1 MNVLQKTIEPI
12 RDAFLSMPMTSRM
25 IAGMLVLAIAIGLG
39 LLVNGGT
46 STETEYLF
54 GGKMFSETEVD
65 SVEMSFSQA
74 GLKLWEREGRRIRIP
89 TKTRNEY
96 LAALRESATLPLGLR
111 SAMQGA
117 LDKGGPFDSSEQ
129 RSARAMHAKAQ
140 DLGAKI
146 GAFPEIR
153 WASVEYAQGERTGL
167 SRTRPQSASIV
178 VTPEGSEPLTKAR
191 VNMIKELVRASYAE
205 MTSENVVVIDT
216 NASHLNGDWE
226 NEDPMLRK
234 RLEEEKAYEQKVLR
248 ALVGYGPIRVAA
260 HAELDPTMGVEKA
273 KLTYDSERTTLQEYS
288 KKIDAQSTRLGSRGV
303 PGTAPNAIGNR
314 AATLDEPEQSSK
326 TKKDEREAS
335 GVVGQQYELS
345 KLAAMQVKRV
355 TVSVGLPTSYYD
367 RVLLQDYLR
376 ENPDKTATD
385 MPQPTIAML
394 QQKRTETEG
403 KIKAAVAP
411 LLPPVAIG
419 EDSLPLVHVWDYP
432 DISEPAIVTEG
443 GTGKALTWLSE
454 SWASLAM
461 LGLAA
466 IAILIARSALLGGGS
481 GAPKDFN
488 EGFGLELPVPPP
500 EEESG
505 EADEKEGMEIT
516 GGSLK
521 DELFRMVDKNPE
533 VAANVLRS
541 WISDVAA

>member
-1 MNVLQKTIEPI
+1 MNVFQKTIEPI
-12 RDAFLSMPMTSRM
+12 RDAFLSMPMTTRM

-54 GGKMFSETEVD
+54 GGRVLSETEVD

-96 LAALRESATLPLGLR
+96 LAALRESSTLPLGLR
-111 SAMQGA
+111 SAVQGA
-117 LDKGGPFDSSEQ
+117 LDKDGPFDSSEQ
-129 RSARAMHAKAQ
+129 RTARAMHAKAQ

-146 GAFPEIR
+146 SAFPEIR

-167 SRTRPQSASIV
+167 SRARPQSASV
-178 VTPEGSEPLTKAR
+178 VVSPEGSEPLTKAR
-191 VNMIKELVRASYAE
+191 VNMVKELIRGSYAG
-205 MTSENVVVIDT
+205 MASEDVVVIDT
-216 NASHLNGDWE
+216 NASHLSGDWE

-234 RLEEEKAYEQKVLR
+234 RLEEEKSYEQKVLR

-273 KLTYDSERTTLQEYS
+273 TLKYDSERTTLQEYS
-288 KKIDAQSTRLGSRGV
+288 KKIDEQSTRQGPRGV

-314 AATLDEPEQSSK
+314 AATLDEPEQSSQPK
-326 TKKDEREAS
+326 QDERETG

-345 KLAAMQVKRV
+345 KLAAMQVKKV

-367 RVLLQDYLR
+367 RVILQDYRR
-376 ENPDKTATD
+376 EHPDKTATD
-385 MPQPTIAML
+385 MPKPTIAML

-411 LLPPVAIG
+411 LLPPVSAG
-419 EDSLPLVHVWDYP
+419 EDRLSLVHVWDFP
-432 DISEPAIVTEG
+432 DIPEPVVVTAG
-443 GTGKALTWLSE
+443 GTGKALRWLSE
-454 SWASLAM
+454 SWTSLAM

-466 IAILIARSALLGGGS
+466 IAILVARSALLGGGN

-488 EGFGLELPVPPP
+488 EGFGLELPVPSP
-500 EEESG
+500 EEAGES
-505 EADEKEGMEIT
+505 DEKDGMQIT

-521 DELFRMVDKNPE
+521 DELFRLVDKNPE

-541 WISDVAA
+541 WITDVAA

>member
-1 MNVLQKTIEPI
+1 MNVFQKTFEPI
-12 RDAFLSMPMTSRM
+12 RDAFLAMPMTTRL
-25 IAGMLVLAIAIGLG
+25 IAGMLVMTIAIGLG
-39 LLVNGGT
+39 LLVKGGT
-46 STETEYLF
+46 TTETEYLF
-54 GGKMFSETEVD
+54 GGRMLSETEVD

-96 LAALRESATLPLGLR
+96 LAALRESATLPLALR
-111 SAMQGA
+111 SSVQEAI
-117 LDKGGPFDSSEQ
+117 DKASPFDSSEQ
-129 RSARAMHAKAQ
+129 RTSREMHAKAQ

-146 GAFPEIR
+146 SAFPEIR
-153 WASVEYAQGERTGL
+153 WASVEYDQGERTGL
-167 SRTRPQSASIV
+167 SRARPQSASV
-178 VTPEGSEPLTKAR
+178 LVSPEGSEPLTKAR
-191 VNMIKELVRASYAE
+191 VNMIKELVRGSYAG
-205 MTSENVVVIDT
+205 MTSEDVVVVDT
-216 NASHLNGDWE
+216 NASHLNGDWKD
-226 NEDPMLRK
+226 EDPMLRK

-273 KLTYDSERTTLQEYS
+273 VLKYDSERTTLQEYS
-288 KKIDAQSTRLGSRGV
+288 KKVDEQSTRQGPKGV

-314 AATLDEPEQSSK
+314 STNLDEPEQFSK
-326 TKKDEREAS
+326 TKEDEREAT

-345 KLAAMQVKRV
+345 KLAAMQVKKV

-367 RVLLQDYLR
+367 RVMLQDFLR
-376 ENPDKTATD
+376 ENPDKTAAD
-385 MPQPTIAML
+385 MPKPTVAML

-411 LLPPVAIG
+411 LLPPVPAG
-419 EDSLPLVHVWDYP
+419 EDPLPLVHVWDFP
-432 DISEPAIVTEG
+432 DIPEPIVAASG

-454 SWASLAM
+454 SWQSLVM

-466 IAILIARSALLGGGS
+466 VAILIARSALLGGGS
-481 GAPKDFN
+481 GTPKDFN
-488 EGFGLELPVPPP
+488 EGFGLELPTPPK
-500 EEESG
+500 EEEVANS
-505 EADEKEGMEIT
+505 DDNEGMQIT

-521 DELFRMVDKNPE
+521 EELFRMVDKNPE

-541 WISDVAA
+541 WITENAA

>member
-1 MNVLQKTIEPI
+1 MNVLQKAIEPI
-12 RDAFLSMPMTSRM
+12 RDAFFSMPVTTRM
-25 IAGMLVLAIAIGLG
+25 IAGMLVLTIAIGLG
-39 LLVNGGT
+39 LLVKGGT
-46 STETEYLF
+46 STQTEYLF
-54 GGKMFSETEVD
+54 GGRTLSETEVD
-65 SVEMSFSQA
+65 AVEISFSQA

-89 TKTRNEY
+89 TNTRNEY
-96 LAALRESATLPLGLR
+96 LSALKESATLPLAMR
-111 SAMQGA
+111 SAVQDA
-117 LDKGGPFDSSEQ
+117 IDKASPFEASEQ
-129 RSARAMHAKAQ
+129 RVAREMHAKAQ

-153 WASVEYAQGERTGL
+153 WASVEYDQGERTGL
-167 SRTRPQSASIV
+167 SRSRPQSASV
-178 VTPEGSEPLTKAR
+178 VVSPEGSEPLTKAR
-191 VNMIKELVRASYAE
+191 VNMVKELIRGSYAG
-205 MTSENVVVIDT
+205 MTSEDVVVIDT
-216 NASHLNGDWE
+216 NASHLSGDWE
-226 NEDPMLRK
+226 DEDPMLRK

-273 KLTYDSERTTLQEYS
+273 TLKYDSERTTLQEYS
-288 KKIDAQSTRLGSRGV
+288 KKIDEQSTRQGPKGV

-326 TKKDEREAS
+326 TKEDEREAS

-345 KLAAMQVKRV
+345 KLAALQVKKV

-376 ENPDKTATD
+376 ENPDKTAAD
-385 MPQPTIAML
+385 MPKPTVAML

-411 LLPPVAIG
+411 LLPPVAAG
-419 EDSLPLVHVWDYP
+419 EDPLPLVHVWDYP
-432 DISEPAIVTEG
+432 DIPEPVMVAG
-443 GTGKALTWLSE
+443 GGGGKAMTWLSE
-454 SWASLAM
+454 SWPSLAL

-466 IAILIARSALLGGGS
+466 IAILIARSALLGGS
-481 GAPKDFN
+481 GAPKDFS
-488 EGFGLELPVPPP
+488 EGFGLELPVPPID
-500 EEESG
+500 EETS
-505 EADEKEGMEIT
+505 EADEKDGMQIT

-541 WISDVAA
+541 WITDAAA

>member
-12 RDAFLSMPMTSRM
+12 RDAFLSMPMATRM

-54 GGKMFSETEVD
+54 GGRMLSETEVD

-96 LAALRESATLPLGLR
+96 LAALRESSTLPLGLR
-111 SAMQGA
+111 SAVQGA
-117 LDKGGPFDSSEQ
+117 LDKDGPFDSSEQ

-146 GAFPEIR
+146 SAFPEIR
-153 WASVEYAQGERTGL
+153 WASVEHAQGERTGL
-167 SRTRPQSASIV
+167 SRARPQSASV
-178 VTPEGSEPLTKAR
+178 VVSPEGSEPLTKAR
-191 VNMIKELVRASYAE
+191 VNMIKELIRGSYAG
-205 MTSENVVVIDT
+205 MTSEDVVVIDT
-216 NASHLNGDWE
+216 NASHLSGDWE

-234 RLEEEKAYEQKVLR
+234 RLEEEKSYEQKVLR

-288 KKIDAQSTRLGSRGV
+288 KKIDEQSTRQGPRGV

-326 TKKDEREAS
+326 SKKDEREAS

-345 KLAAMQVKRV
+345 KLAAMQVKKV

-367 RVLLQDYLR
+367 RVMVQDYLR
-376 ENPDKTATD
+376 ENPDKTAAD
-385 MPQPTIAML
+385 MPKPTIAML

-411 LLPPVAIG
+411 LLPPVAVG
-419 EDSLPLVHVWDYP
+419 EDPLPLVHVWDFP
-432 DISEPAIVTEG
+432 DIPEPVMATAG

-488 EGFGLELPVPPP
+488 EGFGLDLPVPPP
-500 EEESG
+500 EEEAG

-541 WISDVAA
+541 WITDIAA

>member
-1 MNVLQKTIEPI
+1 MNVIQKTFEPI
-12 RDAFLSMPMTSRM
+12 RDAFLAMPMTTRL
-25 IAGMLVLAIAIGLG
+25 IAGMLVLTIAIGLG
-39 LLVNGGT
+39 LLVKGGT
-46 STETEYLF
+46 TTETEYLF
-54 GGKMFSETEVD
+54 GGRMLSETEVD

-89 TKTRNEY
+89 KDNRDEY
-96 LAALRESATLPLGLR
+96 LTALRESASLPLALR
-111 SAMQGA
+111 SSVQEAI
-117 LDKGGPFDSSEQ
+117 DKASPFDSSEQ
-129 RSARAMHAKAQ
+129 RMSREMHAKAQ

-146 GAFPEIR
+146 SAFPEIR
-153 WASVEYAQGERTGL
+153 WASVEYDQGERTGL
-167 SRTRPQSASIV
+167 SRARPQSASV
-178 VTPEGSEPLTKAR
+178 VVSPEGTDPLTKAR
-191 VNMIKELVRASYAE
+191 VNMIKELIRGSYAG
-205 MTSENVVVIDT
+205 MTSEDVVVIDT

-226 NEDPMLRK
+226 HEDPMLRK

-273 KLTYDSERTTLQEYS
+273 VLKYDSERTTLQEYS
-288 KKIDAQSTRLGSRGV
+288 KKVDEQSTRQGPKGV

-314 AATLDEPEQSSK
+314 SATLDEPEQFSK
-326 TKKDEREAS
+326 TKEDEREAT

-345 KLAAMQVKRV
+345 KLASMQVKKV

-367 RVLLQDYLR
+367 RVMLQDFLR
-376 ENPDKTATD
+376 ENPDKTAAD
-385 MPQPTIAML
+385 MPKPTVALL

-411 LLPPVAIG
+411 LLPPVPAG
-419 EDSLPLVHVWDYP
+419 EDPLPLVHVWDFP
-432 DISEPAIVTEG
+432 DIPEPITSSSG

-454 SWASLAM
+454 SWPSLVL

-466 IAILIARSALLGGGS
+466 VAILIARSALLGGGS
-481 GAPKDFN
+481 GTPRDFN
-488 EGFGLELPVPPP
+488 EGFGLELPIPPK
-500 EEESG
+500 EEEIAN
-505 EADEKEGMEIT
+505 ADDKEGMQIT

-541 WISDVAA
+541 WITDNAA